1 MIAVTPRFRRTI
13 VDGDD
18 GRVTLNLRQRKLELS
33 KTAVGMIGPQGVA
46 GPAGP
51 VGATGAT
58 GATGPQ
64 GPQGLKG
71 DTGNTGPQGPIGLTG
86 SQGPAGPTGD
96 AGPTGATGA
105 QGATGPQGP
114 QGPAGNDG
122 ATGATGP
129 QGPQGNV
136 GATGPQGPA
145 ATFTRVILDIGSD
158 LVKSKTLNVV
168 DVTVTDSSKILG
180 SLSIDAALGRD
191 ADELEMQPI
200 NISFNPKSGSFDV
213 YLTALDGNMHGQFV
227 LNYGVS

>member
-1 MIAVTPRFRRTI
+1 MAVIITPRVRQI
-13 VDGDD
+13 SVDSNA
-18 GRVTLNLRQRKLELS
+18 GRVFVETRQRQLELS

-46 GPAGP
+46 GPVGP
-51 VGATGAT
+51 QGPA
-58 GATGPQ
+58 GATGPA
-64 GPQGLKG
+64 GP
-71 DTGNTGPQGPIGLTG
+71 TGLTG
-86 SQGPAGPTGD
+86 SQGLTGPQGPA
-96 AGPTGATGA
+96 GATGA

-168 DVTVTDSSKILG
+168 DVTVTDSSRILG
-180 SLSIDAALGRD
+180 SLSIDTALGRD